1 MTGEPAKV
9 FRKAS
14 SDESMDFLARSF
26 FMSSESP
33 AIDVNKPSCGAV
45 AILALA
51 SLCGQTS

>member
-9 FRKAS
+9 FKNS
-14 SDESMDFLARSF
+14 SSEERIDFFARSF

-33 AIDVNKPSCGAV
+33 AIGVKRPSCGEV

-51 SLCGQTS
+51 SL